1 MPQGLGIGSSLRIPS
16 NRLVFQVYKDTKDE
30 WRWRLKAGNGEP
42 IASGEG
48 FASKAACLAS
58 IDIVKKSGDAAVE
71 DV

>member
-1 MPQGLGIGSSLRIPS
+1 MNLRIS
-16 NRLVFQVYKDTKDE
+16 GNRLVFQVYKDKKDE

-58 IDIVKKSGDAAVE
+58 IDIVKKSADAPVE
-71 DV
+71 ELA